1 MCAVRLQKSKILAPI
16 GEVLVVE
23 EQQDYLTADAFFWNV
38 TFHEVAH
45 GLGVKQTVN
54 GKGTVDEAMGSEKT
68 TWEEAKAD
76 ILGLFMVNKLI
87 EMGEITDI
95 TKEES
100 IATFIAGIV
109 RSVRFGSASSH
120 GKANMM
126 CFNYMEDHGAFS
138 RNAEGKYVVDFEKSA
153 EAIDSWAALI
163 LETQAT
169 GNFEF
174 AQQYSSK
181 NASIREALAADIEK
195 VNGAGIP
202 RDIVFE
208 FVWYSEFHPEYDLS
222 SRYMVG
228 RIFLSIFV
236 GCI

>member
-1 MCAVRLQKSKILAPI
+1 MMAKFNKILAPI
-16 GEVLVVE
+16 GEVLVE
-23 EQQDYLTADAFFWNV
+23 PSQLKYLTADAFFWNV

-45 GLGVKQTVN
+45 GLGVKQTIN

-126 CFNYMEDHGAFS
+126 CFNYMEDNGAFS
-138 RNAEGKYVVDFEKSA
+138 RNAEGKYVVDFEKA
-153 EAIDSWAALI
+153 TEAIDSWAALI
-163 LETQAT
+163 LQTQAT

-174 AQQYSSK
+174 AQAYAAE
-181 NASIREALAADIEK
+181 NASIRETLAAEVAK
-195 VNGAGIP
+195 VNEAGIP
-202 RDIVFE
+202 RDIVFD
-208 FVWYSEFHPEYDLS
+208 FAW
-222 SRYMVG
+222 
-228 RIFLSIFV
+228 
-236 GCI
+236 

>member
-1 MCAVRLQKSKILAPI
+1 
-16 GEVLVVE
+16 
-23 EQQDYLTADAFFWNV
+23 V

-45 GLGVKQTVN
+45 GLGVKQTIN
-54 GKGTVDEAMGSEKT
+54 GKGTVDQAMGDQKT
-68 TWEEAKAD
+68 SWEEAKAD

-126 CFNYMEDHGAFS
+126 CFNYMEDNGAFS
-138 RNAEGKYVVDFEKSA
+138 RNDEGKYVVDFEKA
-153 EAIDSWAALI
+153 AAAIDSWAALI
-163 LETQAT
+163 LQTQAT

-174 AQQYSSK
+174 AQSYAAE
-181 NASIREALAADIEK
+181 NASIREALAAEVAK
-195 VNGAGIP
+195 VNEAGIP
-202 RDIVFE
+202 RDIVFD
-208 FVWYSEFHPEYDLS
+208 FAW
-222 SRYMVG
+222 
-228 RIFLSIFV
+228 
-236 GCI
+236 

>member
-1 MCAVRLQKSKILAPI
+1 MMAKFNKILAPI
-16 GEVLVVE
+16 GEVLVE
-23 EQQDYLTADAFFWNV
+23 PSQLKYLTADAFFWNV

-45 GLGVKQTVN
+45 GLGVKQTIN

-126 CFNYMEDHGAFS
+126 CFNYMEDNGAFT
-138 RNAEGKYVVDFEKSA
+138 RNSEGKYVVDFEKA
-153 EAIDSWAALI
+153 AAAIDSWAALI
-163 LETQAT
+163 LQTQAT

-174 AQQYSSK
+174 AQAYAAE
-181 NASIREALAADIEK
+181 NASIRENLAAEVAK
-195 VNGAGIP
+195 VNEAGIP
-202 RDIVFE
+202 RDIVFD
-208 FVWYSEFHPEYDLS
+208 FAW
-222 SRYMVG
+222 
-228 RIFLSIFV
+228 
-236 GCI
+236 

>member
-1 MCAVRLQKSKILAPI
+1 MMAKFDKIMAPI
-16 GEVLVVE
+16 GEVLVTP
-23 EQQDYLTADAFFWNV
+23 EQQKYLTADAFFWNV

-76 ILGLFMVNKLI
+76 ILGLFMVSKLVD
-87 EMGEITDI
+87 MGEITDI

-126 CFNYMEDHGAFS
+126 CYNYMEEHGAFS
-138 RNAEGKYVVDFEKSA
+138 RDAEGKYVIDFEKA
-153 EAIDSWAALI
+153 PAVIDSWAGLI
-163 LETQAT
+163 LETQAN

-174 AQQYSSK
+174 AQKYAAEH
-181 NASIREALAADIEK
+181 ASVGEALAADIAK

-202 RDIVFE
+202 RDIVFD
-208 FVWYSEFHPEYDLS
+208 FAW
-222 SRYMVG
+222 
-228 RIFLSIFV
+228 
-236 GCI
+236 

>member
-1 MCAVRLQKSKILAPI
+1 MMAKFDKILAPI
-16 GEVLVVE
+16 GEILVTP
-23 EQQDYLTADAFFWNV
+23 EQQKLLTADAFFWNV
-38 TFHEVAH
+38 TFHEVAN
-45 GLGVKQTVN
+45 GLGVKETIN
-54 GKGTVDEAMGSEKT
+54 GKGTVDAAMGSEKT

-87 EMGEITDI
+87 DMGEITDI

-138 RNAEGKYVVDFEKSA
+138 RNAEGRYVVDFEKA
-153 EAIDSWAALI
+153 AAAIDSWANTI
-163 LETQAT
+163 IETQAT

-174 AQQYSSK
+174 AQKYASE
-181 NASIREALAADIEK
+181 NASIREALAADIAK
-195 VNGAGIP
+195 VNEAGIP
-202 RDIVFE
+202 RDIVFD
-208 FVWYSEFHPEYDLS
+208 FAW
-222 SRYMVG
+222 
-228 RIFLSIFV
+228 
-236 GCI
+236 